1 MNRIENHHV
10 TRRMADS
17 IFYFDRGYI
26 IEIDKDFSYYQ
37 ISRCIC
43 GGSLG
48 VNTKEHA
55 ISEAI
60 HRVDELIRQEA
71 DVEKDIERDIEKE
84 LQKLKQDLATTIQA
98 VAYKYCIGE

>member
-26 IEIDKDFSYYQ
+26 IEISKDYSYYHVSQ
-37 ISRCIC
+37 CIC

-48 VNTKEHA
+48 VNTKEYA
-55 ISEAI
+55 ITEAI
-60 HRVDELIRQEA
+60 HCVDELKRREA
-71 DVEKDIERDIEKE
+71 DIEKDIKKDIKKE
-84 LQKLKQDLATTIQA
+84 LQKLEQDLATTIKA
-98 VAYKYCIGE
+98 VANKYYAGE